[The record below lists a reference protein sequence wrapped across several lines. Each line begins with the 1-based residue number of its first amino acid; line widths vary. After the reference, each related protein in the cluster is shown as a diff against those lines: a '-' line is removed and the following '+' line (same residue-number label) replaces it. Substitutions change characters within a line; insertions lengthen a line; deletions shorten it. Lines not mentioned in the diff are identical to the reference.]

1 MNTTQNYEEKCSL
14 KVNMRLNSVKE
25 RLKSLLILKFPL
37 NLQSMN
43 AKSFKII
50 FALLS
55 FSLLFI
61 LLIQA
66 FWIRSFYQ
74 QKSEDFNSNVYQ
86 SFEKIAAKLKE
97 RENLQIIKESIV
109 LQLSEPQN
117 RLIPPTASIK
127 KNIRKKTLPNNL
139 PIVNTI
145 NAQNNEGKFY
155 NGRNGIR
162 IYTSNIDSFRNTI
175 INLNRGSK
183 EKSVR
188 IRSKIKTPTSD
199 ENVKLALE
207 NYNIFSN
214 NDTHFIVT
222 NAATHLIDYVNYDS
236 IMQINYDSIVQ
247 LKMADFYSQ
256 TNQQPIQIDLQ
267 DIEPKKIAKAK
278 KKEEIKQLLGKI
290 ASEIKYVDASSMEKI
305 ETDTLNR
312 IIKNTLLTKGITT
325 PFEFLLKKQNKGKDT
340 TITFSNGFNTK
351 NIAFE
356 ADMSLDKIFN
366 QHNILQL
373 QFPNQNQYV
382 FANIKNALLLSILFS
397 LLIIGAFYYA
407 IKLILQ
413 QKKLSEMKN
422 DFINNMTHELKT
434 PIATISLAVDSINN
448 PLIKN
453 DDARFKTYT
462 NILKEENNKL
472 NSHVERVLQMAALDK
487 NELQLHKKNVDLS
500 QIIDLALDAHK
511 LQIQNQ
517 NVEIIFN
524 HPNETIECF
533 ADAFHLT
540 TAFSNLIDNALKYA
554 SENCKL
560 SITIE
565 KNSNQIAIHFKDNG
579 IGIDPALHHKVFE
592 KFYRVSSGN
601 LHDTKGFGL
610 GLSYVKS
617 IIEAHEGQISLSSE
631 KGKGSVFIIK
641 LKAYAS

>member
-1 MNTTQNYEEKCSL
+1 MPQNYEEKCSL
-14 KVNMRLNSVKE
+14 KVNVRLNSVKE

-66 FWIRSFYQ
+66 FWICSFYQ
-74 QKSEDFNSNVYQ
+74 QKSEDFNSNIYQ

-127 KNIRKKTLPNNL
+127 KNVRKKTLPTNL
-139 PIVNTI
+139 PIINTI

-397 LLIIGAFYYA
+397 LLIIAAFYYA

-487 NELQLHKKNVDLS
+487 NELQLHKKNVNLS

-517 NVEIIFN
+517 NAEIIFN

-533 ADAFHLT
+533 ADAFHLA